1 MMKNTLIIILDVFFI
16 VAGLVVAAVA
26 LVRWGNTGFGIESM
40 LENPLVNGRM
50 HFVTLF
56 LGLGV
61 SSYAF
66 FDILVFR
73 RKINRQKL

>member
-16 VAGLVVAAVA
+16 VAGLVVTAVA
-26 LVRWGNTGFGIESM
+26 LVRWGNTGFRIESM

-50 HFVTLF
+50 YCVTLF